1 MTNDDRRQTK
11 INDNEAHDTC
21 GQLNTD
27 KTARAT
33 RQGFYPQQPK

>member
-11 INDNEAHDTC
+11 ANENVAHDT
-21 GQLNTD
+21 NTD

-33 RQGFYPQQPK
+33 RQGFYPQQPD